1 MKASR
6 EIHHNCWWLWLLFL
20 PLLML
25 VQHQRPVLAAESDT
39 VLQRSSKT
47 TPPEVNING
56 PYKFGIATGYELFAK
71 DQIWV
76 TSPLSVRRIAT
87 STFLSQAGGWQQAKT
102 RFGDYAVIGH
112 DLTIRSSEY
121 YLGTDETIG
130 QIFTDLGAS
139 TEMKF
144 PVNAPK
150 GWTFT
155 RGVMNAPN
163 FNEYGFSQI
172 EDSYRNVT
180 TNGMIESVSDYYA
193 DPNKIEDDYANIE
206 RVKAYEHNGDGAF
219 IVDLKNKIS
228 KDKIIYV
235 TVERPNS
242 SMHLSFAN
250 IGDLEKFNQLK
261 NVIINFKST
270 GTIGFNGYLKSPGIR
285 MFKSGYMH
293 DRLGDYT
300 LSKQA
305 QRSDSEIMNASNKFI
320 MNFRRQEAI
329 QFNNTHVGQ
338 TIAPDAEVYFTNSEA
353 GWPRVAANKIK
364 LDNQGNDGNDY
375 TEVPDPV
382 YPEVPGEPENPEE
395 PEDSNTVEEAV
406 AYLKP
411 ESGQEPAKKIDLTQ
425 GTPMMSGLMVNQD
438 VNYEIKWQ
446 NEEYKLFYRSGD
458 NGAWQPLTSG
468 GTTHYVGSDKLD
480 KLVVTPAN
488 NDATKIVVADL
499 PYDAEQKFT
508 FAPEA
513 QKIQFALTQAE
524 EPAAEDWHSEWLI
537 LQPGKFEMIVPR
549 LRFGTHKIPEAGQT
563 TKVTA
568 KDAKIQVSDT
578 LKPFFTL
585 SAKINS
591 DRTSVL
597 TEPRNL
603 RAHRQDNLVRYFPSD
618 QPDSSLVF
626 CLMQQD
632 YSFDGDFVFE
642 IKSTY
647 TPTEHRAK
655 IVWTLTTT
663 FNGSKGVI
671 PAAA

>member
-1 MKASR
+1 MADYYGDPNTLAISGADVQIVPSRFNDSGKLVIDVSGVAWNTNAVVYVEIDKKYTNGSIQVIGVESIESFNNIKGFILNFSQGFSFTAGGLSLYSDQEHKLTDLNASQQK
-6 EIHHNCWWLWLLFL
+6 EDK
-20 PLLML
+20 
-25 VQHQRPVLAAESDT
+25 VVSKAAEKFIFNLNDGNANSD
-39 VLQRSSKT
+39 
-47 TPPEVNING
+47 
-56 PYKFGIATGYELFAK
+56 
-71 DQIWV
+71 
-76 TSPLSVRRIAT
+76 
-87 STFLSQAGGWQQAKT
+87 
-102 RFGDYAVIGH
+102 
-112 DLTIRSSEY
+112 
-121 YLGTDETIG
+121 
-130 QIFTDLGAS
+130 
-139 TEMKF
+139 
-144 PVNAPK
+144 
-150 GWTFT
+150 
-155 RGVMNAPN
+155 
-163 FNEYGFSQI
+163 
-172 EDSYRNVT
+172 
-180 TNGMIESVSDYYA
+180 
-193 DPNKIEDDYANIE
+193 
-206 RVKAYEHNGDGAF
+206 
-219 IVDLKNKIS
+219 
-228 KDKIIYV
+228 IIY
-235 TVERPNS
+235 ED
-242 SMHLSFAN
+242 A
-250 IGDLEKFNQLK
+250 
-261 NVIINFKST
+261 
-270 GTIGFNGYLKSPGIR
+270 
-285 MFKSGYMH
+285 
-293 DRLGDYT
+293 
-300 LSKQA
+300 
-305 QRSDSEIMNASNKFI
+305 
-320 MNFRRQEAI
+320 
-329 QFNNTHVGQ
+329 HVGR
-338 TIAPDAEVYFTNSEA
+338 TIAPNAKVIIGTNRV
-353 GWPRVAANKIK
+353 GWPKVAAKII
-364 LDNQGNDGNDY
+364 DFQNVPVDY
-375 TEVPDPV
+375 TEMPETVEPFPD
-382 YPEVPGEPENPEE
+382 PENPEE

-411 ESGQEPAKKIDLTQ
+411 ASGQEPDEKIDLTQ
-425 GTPMMSGLMVNQD
+425 KKPRMSGLMVNQD

-499 PYDAEQKFT
+499 PYDADQKFT

-513 QKIQFALTQAE
+513 QKIQFALTKAE
-524 EPAAEDWHSEWLI
+524 EPGAEDWHSEWLT

-655 IVWTLTTT
+655 IIWTLTTT